1 MLPVL
6 FVLILIS
13 RHLVGEE
20 NSSSPIENSLRK
32 ELLSVMLHFEAPL
45 RDVCSGLVATARS
58 LIHPLTFWLKKILSI
73 VLSITQVFTGQR
85 GGRFENVDDWNK

>member
-58 LIHPLTFWLKKILSI
+58 LITPSPFWLKKILSI
-73 VLSITQVFTGQR
+73 VLNNPSFHRAAR
-85 GGRFENVDDWNK
+85 GSLRKC

>member
-13 RHLVGEE
+13 KYGRHLVGEE
-20 NSSSPIENSLRK
+20 NSSSPIKNSLRK

-58 LIHPLTFWLKKILSI
+58 LITPSPFWLKKILSI
-73 VLSITQVFTGQR
+73 VLNNPSFHRAAR
-85 GGRFENVDDWNK
+85 GSLRKC